1 MSAPT
6 IVEIMLSDPLS
17 EGTRRKRRILLGVS
31 VLSFFMVKTGLLPK
45 NIPALGVVLAET
57 HQKAFLGITILVVL
71 YFFTAFI
78 IYGLSDFVA
87 WMVSYNKGLKAAHQ
101 SFIDRI
107 DQKIRGTEQESR
119 IRAPNSRWFPWLGRL
134 AVPLSIVRAM
144 FEFVLPL
151 VVGAYAV
158 YVLMAFRCKI

>member
-17 EGTRRKRRILLGVS
+17 EVTRRKRRILLGVS
-31 VLSFFMVKTGLLPK
+31 VLSLFIVQTGLMPK

-87 WMVSYNKGLKAAHQ
+87 WMVSYNEGSKAVLQGL
-101 SFIDRI
+101 IDRF
-107 DQKIRGTEQESR
+107 DQKIRGSEKEPR
-119 IRAPNSRWFPWLGRL
+119 VRAPNSWWFPWLRRL
-134 AVPLSIVRAM
+134 AIPLSLVRAV

-158 YVLMAFRCKI
+158 YVLMVFRCKI